1 VFSSRCAAY
10 VTMAEYAMR
19 AKPSG
24 STSYGAAF
32 AGLEPSTTTYSL
44 VETRPDLHG

>member
-1 VFSSRCAAY
+1 
-10 VTMAEYAMR
+10 MAEYAMR